1 MASIDRRAL
10 AAYRQTLD
18 RVCAGAGSAVTDAL
32 GEWLAANP
40 GASIAEIR
48 EAAIALTDAVL
59 GTYGDAASTLACDLF
74 DSIMELEGVGLPAA
88 QVYGGVREDAV
99 EGTVRRI
106 VGDVDDTQESRD
118 TFMKAVGQ
126 LAERETRLAAN
137 TTIEE
142 NVERAAKTRA
152 GRNVRY
158 ARVPTRA
165 VPCEWCAMLA
175 SRGFVYRSAEK
186 AEAASHH
193 HCTCTIVPGV
203 KGKTQVSGYDPDHY
217 ADVWQH
223 RERFE
228 STEGMSEHERMYG
241 VRYDEAQTV
250 SRSFIYSDE
259 YAAKFWGVS
268 GNKAIDEKLLD
279 AARHALEHNS
289 GTNNESMTFIDML
302 TGESMT
308 VDCDIPGGIFYTPEV
323 RDFIDSRRNGEPR
336 IACVH
341 NHPNGT
347 PPSAD
352 DLSKMAE
359 NNYYLG
365 MVAGHNGQ
373 VYTYDYHGRTFSPKE
388 LDDIAFRISQL
399 CQFGYDVDRAYS
411 LVFDEIGMV
420 YEVR

>member
-193 HCTCTIVPGV
+193 HCTCTIVPGI
-203 KGKTQVSGYDPDHY
+203 KGVTQVAGYDTAHY
-217 ADVWQH
+217 ANVWQH
-223 RERFE
+223 LDKIGR
-228 STEGMSEHERMYG
+228 TEAEPIRTIKVG
-241 VRYDEAQTV
+241 
-250 SRSFIYSDE
+250 RSV
-259 YAAKFWGVS
+259 G
-268 GNKAIDEKLLD
+268 
-279 AARHALEHNS
+279 ARALNDYVV
-289 GTNNESMTFIDML
+289 N
-302 TGESMT
+302 
-308 VDCDIPGGIFYTPEV
+308 IPGMDDSHFFPDSEIEV
-323 RDFIDSRRNGEPR
+323 TVVF
-336 IACVH
+336 
-341 NHPNGT
+341 
-347 PPSAD
+347 
-352 DLSKMAE
+352 
-359 NNYYLG
+359 
-365 MVAGHNGQ
+365 AGAGSNP
-373 VYTYDYHGRTFSPKE
+373 PKE
-388 LDDIAFRISQL
+388 LRVRNRLAEMYGGEPDDWSHVAGQGWIFDPADGKIR
-399 CQFGYDVDRAYS
+399 RA
-411 LVFDEIGMV
+411 
-420 YEVR
+420 EVHWMENPEVGLHEFYWKRWIDPK